1 MNDDTDLHLR
11 CPCSL
16 FAGWVVSAA
25 LMLTAAPWAAMAQT
39 SADAMAT
46 LSSNE
51 RGVAVKVT
59 PKSIGSQDGPW
70 EFAVVL
76 DTHSS
81 DLNDDLT
88 QSASLTADNRRTFK
102 PLSWI
107 GAPAGGHQREG
118 VLTFEVPAP
127 RPTAIELRIFRPGE
141 STPRI
146 FMWQL

>member
-1 MNDDTDLHLR
+1 MKNDTDLHLR
-11 CPCSL
+11 RPCSPL
-16 FAGWVVSAA
+16 AGWVASAA

-39 SADAMAT
+39 SADAKAT
-46 LSSNE
+46 LSSSE
-51 RGVAVKVT
+51 RGVTVKLT
-59 PKSIGSQDGPW
+59 PNSIGSQDGPW

-81 DLNDDLT
+81 GLNDDLT
-88 QSASLTADNRRTFK
+88 QSASWTADNRRTFK

-146 FMWQL
+146 FRWQL